1 MSVDAEWFINTTTLL
16 RQSKRDGASGK
27 CTVVYV
33 GIVLEGGEM
42 VVGRSFTILRSFFH
56 EGDKYR
62 SAVNKAG
69 IISY

>member
-33 GIVLEGGEM
+33 GIVLEGGDGGWQE
-42 VVGRSFTILRSFFH
+42 FYNTTEFFP
-56 EGDKYR
+56 
-62 SAVNKAG
+62 
-69 IISY
+69 

>member
-27 CTVVYV
+27 CALVYV
-33 GIVLEGGEM
+33 GIVLEVGDGGWQE
-42 VVGRSFTILRSFFH
+42 FYKLPSFFH
-56 EGDKYR
+56 EGDEYR
-62 SAVNKAG
+62 WANKAG